1 MTIIMR
7 ILVVEDEIHLLNQIS
22 SQLIAAGFMVDQ
34 CSDGREGL
42 YIASEYPLDA
52 AIVDIGLPSLSGLEI
67 VAALRKQGNLL
78 PVLLLTAQGSWQDKV
93 IGLEAGADDY
103 LAKPFQ
109 IEELLARI
117 KALLRRAANVADSVF
132 AAGPICLDTAT
143 QTVSVNNKTVTL
155 TSFEYRLL
163 ELLIRNQGN
172 VIGKQTIADYLYPHE
187 DDHDSNVLEVLIGRL
202 RRKLDPDGLLNP
214 IQTVRGRGYRCSVPS
229 PQ

>member
-1 MTIIMR
+1 MR
-7 ILVVEDEIHLLNQIS
+7 ILVIEDEPQLLNLIS
-22 SQLIAAGFMVDQ
+22 HQLTAAGFMVDQ

-52 AIVDIGLPSLSGLEI
+52 AIVDIGLPGLSGLEI
-67 VAALRKQGNLL
+67 VATLRKQGSLL
-78 PVLLLTAQGSWQDKV
+78 RILLLTAQSSWQDKV

-109 IEELLARI
+109 GEELLARI
-117 KALLRRAANVADSVF
+117 KALLRRAASATDSVLTS
-132 AAGPICLDTAT
+132 GPICLDTST
-143 QTVSVNNKTVTL
+143 QVVSVNNETVNL

-172 VIGKQTIADYLYPHE
+172 VIGRQTITDYLYPHG

-202 RRKLDPDGLLNP
+202 RRKLDPDGTLNP
-214 IQTVRGRGYRCSVPS
+214 IQTIRGQGYRCLVQSS
-229 PQ
+229 Q

>member
-1 MTIIMR
+1 MR
-7 ILVVEDEIHLLNQIS
+7 ILVIEDEPQLLNLIS
-22 SQLIAAGFMVDQ
+22 DQLTAAGFMVDQ

-52 AIVDIGLPSLSGLEI
+52 AIVDIGLPGLSGLEI
-67 VAALRKQGNLL
+67 VATLRKQGSLL
-78 PVLLLTAQGSWQDKV
+78 PILLLTAQSSWQDKV

-109 IEELLARI
+109 SEELLARI
-117 KALLRRAANVADSVF
+117 KALLRRAASVTDSVLTS
-132 AAGPICLDTAT
+132 GPICLDTST
-143 QTVSVNNKTVTL
+143 QVVSVNNKTVNL

-172 VIGKQTIADYLYPHE
+172 VIGRQTITDYLYPHG

-202 RRKLDPDGLLNP
+202 RRKLDPDGTLNP
-214 IQTVRGRGYRCSVPS
+214 IQTVRGQGYRCLVQSS
-229 PQ
+229 Q

>member
-1 MTIIMR
+1 MR
-7 ILVVEDEIHLLNQIS
+7 ILVIEDEPQLLNQIS
-22 SQLIAAGFMVDQ
+22 DQLTTAGFMVDQ

-52 AIVDIGLPSLSGLEI
+52 AIVDIGLPGLSGLEI

-78 PVLLLTAQGSWQDKV
+78 PILLLTAQSSWQDKV

-117 KALLRRAANVADSVF
+117 KALLRRVTSATDSVLTM
-132 AAGPICLDTAT
+132 GPICLDTST
-143 QTVSVNNKTVTL
+143 QVVSVNSKVVNL

-163 ELLIRNQGN
+163 EFLIRNQGN
-172 VIGKQTIADYLYPHE
+172 VIGKQTITDYLYPHG

-202 RRKLDPDGLLNP
+202 RRKLDPDGVLNP
-214 IQTVRGRGYRCSVPS
+214 IQTVRGRGYRCSAQS
-229 PQ
+229 SQ